1 MILVA
6 VAVEAHSIDG
16 FPKPFAF
23 WTCLEGEPY
32 QLQALQTRGLSC
44 FPKVTAEK
52 LQISWLQPIQYVAKL
67 SKCCFLAVRCHYWHN
82 QLFPRHQLS
91 ISNDIGEFWVG
102 IFISQ
107 SCIDQGVN
115 AYDQPDRKIS
125 FFFTP
130 SPMKR
135 PHNICNDWT
144 RVQKKSGRSAY
155 ASSKI
160 DFFVL
165 WSPFANKQQIFPVL
179 IDGSNTS

>member
-1 MILVA
+1 MA
-6 VAVEAHSIDG
+6 VAVEAHSVDG

-32 QLQALQTRGLSC
+32 HLQALRTRGLSC

-91 ISNDIGEFWVG
+91 IISNDIGEFWVG

-125 FFFTP
+125 VFLTTPPRRLCDFKVQPFRSYSLPPWPSGSTHTILYKQWEFF
-130 SPMKR
+130 
-135 PHNICNDWT
+135 
-144 RVQKKSGRSAY
+144 
-155 ASSKI
+155 
-160 DFFVL
+160 
-165 WSPFANKQQIFPVL
+165 
-179 IDGSNTS
+179 